1 MDDEDINMIQKQISG
16 ETEEEPQEQQEA
28 AQLVQF
34 KENKL

>member
-1 MDDEDINMIQKQISG
+1 MSDEDIEQIDKQISG
-16 ETEEEPQEQQEA
+16 EGEEEPQETQEA